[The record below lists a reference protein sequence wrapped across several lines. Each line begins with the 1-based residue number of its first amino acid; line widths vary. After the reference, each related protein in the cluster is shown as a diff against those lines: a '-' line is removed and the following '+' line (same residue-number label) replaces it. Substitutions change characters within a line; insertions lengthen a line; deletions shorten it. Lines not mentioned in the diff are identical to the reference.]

1 LALLTL
7 ECQFSKIKLEASYAS
22 QDLFNNNER
31 RTIMSNLTRWDPFSE
46 LNALQRQF
54 FGDDW
59 LSPLK
64 GVNIPT
70 TDVYTKDNQLTV
82 EAHLPN
88 FEQKD
93 INIQLEDNAL
103 VISAE
108 RHEKEEDKD
117 KKFVV
122 RESSSSFYRRIAL
135 PKRADREKIEA
146 QLNDGVLKVAVPL
159 TPLPEP
165 KKIAIANKA
174 TKK

>member
-1 LALLTL
+1 MLLT
-7 ECQFSKIKLEASYAS
+7 
-22 QDLFNNNER
+22 DLFNNNER
-31 RTIMSNLTRWDPFSE
+31 RFIMSNLVRWDPFAE
-46 LNALQRQF
+46 LSALQKQF

-59 LSPLK
+59 MTSFK

-70 TDVYTKDNQLTV
+70 TDVYTKDNQLKV

-88 FEQKD
+88 FEQD
-93 INIQLEDNAL
+93 DVNMQVENNAL

-117 KKFVV
+117 KNYVV

-135 PKRADREKIEA
+135 PDRADTDKIEA
-146 QLNDGVLKVAVPL
+146 KLDDGVLKVSVPL

-165 KKIAIANKA
+165 KKIAIAASNK
-174 TKK
+174 KK

>member
-1 LALLTL
+1 
-7 ECQFSKIKLEASYAS
+7 
-22 QDLFNNNER
+22 
-31 RTIMSNLTRWDPFSE
+31 MSNLTKWDPFAE
-46 LNALQRQF
+46 LTALQKQF

-59 LSPLK
+59 MTSFK

-70 TDVYTKDNQLTV
+70 TDVYTKNNQLQV

-93 INIQLEDNAL
+93 VNIQVEGGAL

-117 KKFVV
+117 KKYVV

-135 PKRADREKIEA
+135 PDRADTDNIEA
-146 QLNDGVLKVAVPL
+146 HLEDGVLKVAVPL

-165 KKIAIANKA
+165 KKIAITAKS
-174 TKK
+174 K

>member
-1 LALLTL
+1 MLLT
-7 ECQFSKIKLEASYAS
+7 
-22 QDLFNNNER
+22 DLFNNNER
-31 RTIMSNLTRWDPFSE
+31 GFIMSNLVRWDPFAE
-46 LNALQRQF
+46 LSALQKQF

-59 LSPLK
+59 MTSFK

-70 TDVYTKDNQLTV
+70 TDVYTKDNQLKV

-88 FEQKD
+88 FEQND
-93 INIQLEDNAL
+93 VNIQVENNAL

-117 KKFVV
+117 KKYVV

-135 PKRADREKIEA
+135 PDRADTDKIEA
-146 QLNDGVLKVAVPL
+146 KLDDGVLKVSVPL

-165 KKIAIANKA
+165 KKIAIAASNK
-174 TKK
+174 KK

>member
-1 LALLTL
+1 
-7 ECQFSKIKLEASYAS
+7 
-22 QDLFNNNER
+22 
-31 RTIMSNLTRWDPFSE
+31 MSNLVRWDPFAE
-46 LNALQRQF
+46 LSALQKQF

-59 LSPLK
+59 MTPFK

-70 TDVYTKDNQLTV
+70 TDVYTKGNELKV

-88 FEQKD
+88 FEQSD
-93 INIQLEDNAL
+93 VSIQIENNAL

-117 KKFVV
+117 KKYVV

-135 PKRADREKIEA
+135 PDRADVDKIQA
-146 QLNDGVLKVAVPL
+146 HLDDGVLKVTVPL

-165 KKIAIANKA
+165 KKIEIAGSNK
-174 TKK
+174 K